1 MKKSKFDFRYD
12 IAVSGSSN
20 MKVCTKGTREKAFE
34 LGKELAK
41 NKCIVISG
49 ATDGI
54 PFVVSCGNRE
64 AGGFNLGFSP
74 AISKSEHVKSYK
86 LPLDPYDVIV
96 YTGEDYAG
104 RDVVMTKASEAVIII
119 SGETGT
125 MHEFLT
131 AFETGKVIGVLEGSG
146 GIADGAKKF
155 LEGIRKK
162 PKASIFFSDNPKKLV
177 KEIVLEL
184 KKKEKKMKKGK
195 VC

>member
-1 MKKSKFDFRYD
+1 MKSKFNFKYD

-20 MKVCTKGTREKAFE
+20 MKICTKGTKEKALE

-54 PFVVSCGNRE
+54 PFVVSCANRE

-74 AISKSEHVKSYK
+74 AISKSEHVKSYR
-86 LPLDPYDVIV
+86 LPIDPYDVIV

-104 RDVVMTKASEAVIII
+104 RDVIMTKASEAVIII

-131 AFETGKVIGVLEGSG
+131 AFETGKVIGVLEGTG
-146 GIADGAKKF
+146 GIADKAKEF
-155 LEGIRKK
+155 LRGIKKK
-162 PKASIFFSDNPKKLV
+162 PKAEIFFNNDPKKLL
-177 KEIVLEL
+177 KEIIGEL
-184 KKKEKKMKKGK
+184 IKKEKKIKK
-195 VC
+195 